1 MDRELMQSAQQFHI
15 RRRQRSIWKKL
26 VSVLGC
32 IVVFCTTY
40 ALILPAITMERET
53 ICGIQ
58 EHQHSDSCYTKQVV
72 KQLVCSAKDTGV
84 HTHSAECGSD
94 CGYAD
99 FVIHEHAAVCY
110 DGSGALVCTLPQVKE
125 HAHLSDCYRIPQ
137 IVIGQH
143 NHTDA
148 CYSMQQAELL
158 CALAESDGHT
168 HTEGCMSQI
177 SKLVCEQEEGETHTH
192 AETCYRT
199 ESALSCGK
207 EEMQAHHHTDDC
219 YRWERRL
226 SCGKEEGPIY
236 GSGEPELIC
245 TKKEAKAHHHTAQC
259 FDPAGKWICGQ
270 LQILRHVHTQ
280 SCFDTSQTKSVLTCD
295 LEEHTHTQAC
305 FAEATETTEETTE
318 ATEETTEATEET
330 TEATEE
336 TTEATEETTEATEET
351 TEATEEE
358 QTKPAQSFRGLT
370 ESNVVVLADADAGA
384 FPAGTTMYASD
395 VSAATARNLAAETAD
410 KDTEILDAVGV
421 NIIFRNA
428 EGTIIEPE
436 NGALVRVNIV
446 LPEEKKLE
454 GKEFTLVHRH
464 NDGSLE
470 TVETAEVN
478 SDGAGFTTES
488 FSMYVITALG
498 PQNIDEVHAILNVG
512 ENGLQYYANS
522 IKQYDWQTS
531 RPYILRVGD
540 SVTVYAL
547 VDSKVDA
554 WFSVYSVTTR
564 LDENGEVVHDNYG
577 VIQYDYQHTT
587 EYITLTNPTWTPDV
601 DANGQSTGKTRV
613 GVTLNAVKPMTG
625 TESIFSVRLENAN
638 IREDYY
644 FRVQNGVYVEAI
656 PEASS
661 SGNSEYFT
669 HVDLEIES
677 NSAYTDVRTETRG
690 DGTVITTTTLY
701 DVSIKDLN
709 FSQVLDTSRNPIP
722 IELCTDFPNPHN
734 DNPSCNFEH
743 TTFVYNIPRSR
754 YGLNTNGGSQNE
766 LTSQHGHLRF
776 NANQAD
782 GALFDVIFTLN
793 PISQSITTT
802 PPGGPS
808 FTVSGEISNM
818 TAQDIHSVVTV
829 GHHSMIDAYNTCPN
843 HSGLDYH
850 IGGDLNRFITLHPA
864 NVTIQ
869 AKKRLNGTALPGNMR
884 FTFELCDQAY
894 VVKQTAVNDANGNVS
909 FETLTFSNPGTY
921 TYYLRE
927 KNDGQSFV
935 SGYDSTV
942 YTVVITVSQNADG
955 TLSAAVTYNGSVQ
968 PPTFNNT
975 VSATAVLG
983 ARKVLM
989 IDGNDTPQ
997 SMTDGQFSF
1006 ELRKVIDSNHSEL
1019 IQTVTNKAD
1028 GSIEF
1033 TQLTFD
1039 QSGTYQYI
1047 IQESR
1052 PNESLP
1058 GMTYDSKEV
1067 KVSINVPEDFQV
1079 NGWTTEITYD
1089 GVKYSSVNDL
1099 PVFTNTRYN
1108 SLGSL
1113 TITKTVVGTPVT
1125 EGDTYYIV
1133 LERADGAAV
1142 DWRGKVSSS
1151 RPNPNTPVTQYYGKS
1166 AYIDIHDGET
1176 ITIQDIPIGEY
1187 TINEWGSKTSQDTG
1201 VKSFTVSYSGEGVTN
1216 HDWYGSVSVPE
1227 NGIGQI
1233 DVTNTYA
1240 GSLSI
1245 TKVVEGNTAP
1255 PDDTDYTVTLTR
1267 NDQKPVDWTGV
1278 KAVVSSERSISLTGK
1293 SDSTTFTIRKGET
1306 VTLNELPTGSY
1317 RVTERYPR
1325 ATVTYNLDANDVN
1338 IVAKQP
1344 TSAVITNTFPTGY
1357 ELPATGGGGTARY
1370 TLGGFTMAAG
1380 AVLWLCY
1387 RRKRRREGG

>member
-1 MDRELMQSAQQFHI
+1 MDIDLTRSAEQFHNRH
-15 RRRQRSIWKKL
+15 RRDRIWKKL
-26 VSVLGC
+26 VSVLC
-32 IVVFCTTY
+32 CVVVFCTTY

-236 GSGEPELIC
+236 EPGEPELIC
-245 TKKEAKAHHHTAQC
+245 TQKEVIAHTHTAQC

-270 LQILRHVHTQ
+270 LQILRHVHNQ

-295 LEEHTHTQAC
+295 LEEHIHTQAC
-305 FAEATETTEETTE
+305 FAEVTETTEETTE
-318 ATEETTEATEET
+318 ATEETTEATEE
-330 TEATEE
+330 ATEE
-336 TTEATEETTEATEET
+336 
-351 TEATEEE
+351 TEEE
-358 QTKPAQSFRGLT
+358 QTMPAQSFQGLT
-370 ESNVVVLADADAGA
+370 KSNVVVLADADAGA

-395 VSAATARNLAAETAD
+395 VAVATARKLAEENAD
-410 KDTEILDAVGV
+410 EDTDILDTVGV
-421 NIIFRNA
+421 SIIFRNA

-454 GKEFTLVHRH
+454 GDNFSLLHRH
-464 NDGSLE
+464 NDGTVE

-498 PQNIDEVHAILNVG
+498 AQNIDEIHAILTVG
-512 ENGLQYYANS
+512 EDGQQYYANS

-531 RPYILRVGD
+531 RPYILRAGD

-547 VDSKVDA
+547 VDYGVSA
-554 WFSVYSVTTR
+554 WFTVYSVTTQ
-564 LDENGEVVHDNYG
+564 LDENGEVVHDNHG
-577 VIQYDYQHTT
+577 IIQYDYQRNT
-587 EYITLTNPTWTPDV
+587 ECITLTNATWETEV
-601 DANGQSTGKTRV
+601 DADGKPTGKTRV

-625 TESIFSVRLENAN
+625 TESIFSVRLENDDICEN
-638 IREDYY
+638 YY
-644 FRVQNGVYVEAI
+644 FRVQNDVYVESI
-656 PEASS
+656 PEAQNP
-661 SGNSEYFT
+661 GNYTYFT

-677 NSAYTDVRTETRG
+677 DSAYTDVRTETQS

-701 DVSIKDLN
+701 DVSINELN
-709 FSQVLDTSRNPIP
+709 FSQVLDTSGNPIP
-722 IELCTDFPNPHN
+722 IELCTDFSTPNWDVCPY
-734 DNPSCNFEH
+734 EH
-743 TTFVYNIPRSR
+743 TTTVYNIPRSR
-754 YGLNTNGGSQNE
+754 YVLNTNGGSQNE
-766 LTSQHGHLRF
+766 LTSQRGHLRF
-776 NANQAD
+776 DADQAY
-782 GALFDVIFTLN
+782 GALFDVIFTLT
-793 PISQSITTT
+793 PKSQSITTT
-802 PPGGPS
+802 PSGRQS
-808 FTVSGEISNM
+808 FTVSGDISNM
-818 TAQDIHSVVTV
+818 TPQNIHSVVTV

-864 NVTIQ
+864 NATVR
-869 AKKRLNGTALPGNMR
+869 ANKRLNGTALPGKMR
-884 FTFELCDQAY
+884 FSFELCDLVDGAY
-894 VVKQTAVNDANGNVS
+894 VVKQTAVNDENGNVS

-927 KNDGQSFV
+927 RNDGQSFV
-935 SGYDSTV
+935 SGYDSNV
-942 YTVVITVSQNADG
+942 YSVVITVTQNANG
-955 TLSAAVTYNGSVQ
+955 ALSAAVTYNGSSE
-968 PPTFNNT
+968 PPTFDNT

-983 ARKVLM
+983 VKKELRMAEWK
-989 IDGNDTPQ
+989 DNAYTYTSQ
-997 SMTDGQFSF
+997 SVTDGQFSF
-1006 ELRKVIDSNHSEL
+1006 ELRKVIDSQNSEL

-1028 GSIEF
+1028 GTITF
-1033 TQLTFD
+1033 NALTFD
-1039 QSGTYQYI
+1039 QLGTYQYSI
-1047 IQESR
+1047 RESR
-1052 PNESLP
+1052 PSAPSL

-1067 KVSINVPEDFQV
+1067 NVSINVAEDPQG

-1099 PVFTNTRYN
+1099 PLFTNTQYT
-1108 SLGSL
+1108 LGSL
-1113 TITKTVVGTPVT
+1113 KIKKTVVGTPVT

-1133 LERADGAAV
+1133 LQRTDEAAV
-1142 DWRGKVSSS
+1142 DWSGKASSS
-1151 RPNPNTPVTQYYGKS
+1151 LPDTNVTLYYGKS

-1187 TINEWGSKTSQDTG
+1187 TINEWGSKTSQDTK

-1216 HDWYGSVSVPE
+1216 HGWYGSVSVPE

-1278 KAVVSSERSISLTGK
+1278 EAVVSSERSISLTGK

-1306 VTLNELPTGSY
+1306 VTLNKLPAGSY
-1317 RVTERYPR
+1317 TVMESYPR
-1325 ATVTYNLDANDVN
+1325 ATVTYNLDATKVN
-1338 IVAKQP
+1338 IVANQS

-1380 AVLWLCY
+1380 AALWLCY
-1387 RRKRRREGG
+1387 RRKRRREDG

>member
-236 GSGEPELIC
+236 GSGEPELTC
-245 TKKEAKAHHHTAQC
+245 TQKEVKAHTHTAQC
-259 FDPAGKWICGQ
+259 FNTDGNWICGQ
-270 LQILRHVHTQ
+270 LQILRHVHNQ

-295 LEEHTHTQAC
+295 LEEHIHTQAC
-305 FAEATETTEETTE
+305 FAEVTE

-336 TTEATEETTEATEET
+336 ATEE
-351 TEATEEE
+351 TEEE
-358 QTKPAQSFRGLT
+358 QTMPAQSFQGLT
-370 ESNVVVLADADAGA
+370 KSNVVILADADAGA

-395 VSAATARNLAAETAD
+395 VAVATARKLAEENAD
-410 KDTEILDAVGV
+410 EDTEILDAVGV

-498 PQNIDEVHAILNVG
+498 PQNINEIHAILTVG
-512 ENGLQYYANS
+512 TNGLQYYPNS
-522 IKQYDWQTS
+522 ID

-540 SVTVYAL
+540 SVEVYCL
-547 VDSKVDA
+547 VNSEDNGWYNICNISPKLNENNEEIYENGVLQYNYQWDWDKNNYEECLSHTNVVWTA
-554 WFSVYSVTTR
+554 DM
-564 LDENGEVVHDNYG
+564 DENG
-577 VIQYDYQHTT
+577 Q
-587 EYITLTNPTWTPDV
+587 
-601 DANGQSTGKTRV
+601 ATGKKRGSV
-613 GVTLNAVKPMTG
+613 KLNAIKPLTG
-625 TESIFSVRLENAN
+625 TEQSICIVRFGNDTFYN
-638 IREDYY
+638 DYY
-644 FRVQNGVYVEAI
+644 FRVQNDVYVEAI
-656 PEASS
+656 PDAPSS
-661 SGNSEYFT
+661 SNPEYFT

-677 NSAYTDVRTETRG
+677 DSAYTDVRTETQS

-701 DVSIKDLN
+701 DVSINELN
-709 FSQVLDTSRNPIP
+709 FSQVLDTSGNPIP
-722 IELCTDFPNPHN
+722 IELCTDFSTPNWDVCPY
-734 DNPSCNFEH
+734 EH
-743 TTFVYNIPRSR
+743 TTTVYNIPRSR
-754 YGLNTNGGSQNE
+754 YVLNTNGGSQNE
-766 LTSQHGHLRF
+766 LTSQRGHLRF
-776 NANQAD
+776 DADQAD
-782 GALFDVIFTLN
+782 GALFDVIFTLK

-802 PPGGPS
+802 SPDTQS
-808 FTVSGEISNM
+808 VTVSGDISNM
-818 TAQDIHSVVTV
+818 TPQNIHSVVTV

-864 NVTIQ
+864 NATVR
-869 AKKRLNGTALPGNMR
+869 ANKRLNGTALPGNMR
-884 FTFELCDQAY
+884 FTFELCNLVDGAY

-927 KNDGQSFV
+927 RNDSQSFV

-1099 PVFTNTRYN
+1099 PVFTNKQYN
-1108 SLGSL
+1108 SRGSL

-1142 DWRGKVSSS
+1142 DWVGKVSSS

-1176 ITIQDIPIGEY
+1176 ITVQDIPSGVY
-1187 TINEWGSKTSQDTG
+1187 TINEWSSKATKDPNN
-1201 VKSFTVSYSGEGVTN
+1201 KSFDVSYSGNGV
-1216 HDWYGSVSVPE
+1216 DSSQGWFASVSVPAPE
-1227 NGIGQI
+1227 GGTRQI

-1245 TKVVEGNTAP
+1245 TKKVEGNTAP
-1255 PDDTDYTVTLTR
+1255 PDNTDYTVTLTR
-1267 NDQKPVDWTGV
+1267 KDQKLVDWTDV
-1278 KAVVSSERSISLTGK
+1278 EVVVSSRRSISLTGK
-1293 SDSTTFTIRKGET
+1293 SNSTSFTIRKDET
-1306 VTLNELPTGSY
+1306 VTLNNLPAGNYS
-1317 RVTERYPR
+1317 VTESYPR
-1325 ATVTYNLDANDVN
+1325 ATVTYNFDANNVN
-1338 IVAKQP
+1338 IVAKES
-1344 TSAVITNTFPTGY
+1344 TKGVITNTFPTGY
-1357 ELPATGGGGTARY
+1357 ELPATGGPGTGRY
-1370 TLGGFTMAAG
+1370 TLGGFAMAAG

>member
-143 NHTDA
+143 DHTDA

-245 TKKEAKAHHHTAQC
+245 TKKEVKAHTHTAQC

-270 LQILRHVHTQ
+270 LQILRHTH
-280 SCFDTSQTKSVLTCD
+280 SAGCFDATKTKEVLTCD
-295 LEEHTHTQAC
+295 LEEHIHTQAC
-305 FAEATETTEETTE
+305 FAEVTETTEETTE
-318 ATEETTEATEET
+318 ATEETTEATEE
-330 TEATEE
+330 ATEE
-336 TTEATEETTEATEET
+336 
-351 TEATEEE
+351 TEEE
-358 QTKPAQSFRGLT
+358 QTMPAQSFQGLT
-370 ESNVVVLADADAGA
+370 KSNVVILADADAGA

-395 VSAATARNLAAETAD
+395 VAVATARKLAEENAD
-410 KDTEILDAVGV
+410 EDTEILDAVGV

-446 LPEEKKLE
+446 LPEKKKLE
-454 GKEFTLVHRH
+454 GDNFSLLHRH
-464 NDGSLE
+464 NDGTVE
-470 TVETAEVN
+470 TVEMAEVN

-498 PQNIDEVHAILNVG
+498 AQNIDEIHAILTVG
-512 ENGLQYYANS
+512 EDGQQYYANS

-547 VDSKVDA
+547 VDSRVDA
-554 WFSVYSVTTR
+554 WFNVYSVTTQ

-577 VIQYDYQHTT
+577 VIQYDYQYTT
-587 EYITLTNPTWTPDV
+587 EYITLTKPTWTPDV

-613 GVTLNAVKPMTG
+613 GVTLNAVQPMTG

-644 FRVQNGVYVEAI
+644 FRVQNDVYVESI
-656 PEASS
+656 PEAQNP
-661 SGNSEYFT
+661 GNYTYFT

-677 NSAYTDVRTETRG
+677 NSAYTDVRTETQG

-701 DVSIKDLN
+701 DVSINELN
-709 FSQVLDTSRNPIP
+709 FSQVLDTSGNPIP
-722 IELCTDFPNPHN
+722 IELCTDFTGSHK

-743 TTFVYNIPRSR
+743 TTFVYNILDDR
-754 YGLNTNGGSQNE
+754 YQTNTNGGSQNE
-766 LTSQHGHLRF
+766 LTSQRGHLRF
-776 NANQAD
+776 DADQAY
-782 GALFDVIFTLN
+782 GALFDVSFRLT
-793 PISQSITTT
+793 PKSQSITTT
-802 PPGGPS
+802 YPDTQS
-808 FTVSGEISNM
+808 VTVSGDISNLQS
-818 TAQDIHSVVTV
+818 QDIHSVVTV

-864 NVTIQ
+864 NATVQ
-869 AKKRLNGTALPGNMR
+869 ANKRLNGTALPGNMR
-884 FTFELCDQAY
+884 FTFELCNLVDGAY
-894 VVKQTAVNDANGNVS
+894 VVKQTAVNDADGNVS

-927 KNDGQSFV
+927 RNDGQSFV
-935 SGYDSTV
+935 SGYDSNV
-942 YTVVITVSQNADG
+942 YHVVITVSQNADG
-955 TLSAAVTYNGSVQ
+955 TLSAAVTYNGSDQ
-968 PPTFNNT
+968 PPTFDNT

-989 IDGNDTPQ
+989 IEGNDTPQ
-997 SMTDGQFSF
+997 SVTDGQFSF
-1006 ELRKVIDSNHSEL
+1006 ELRKVIDSNHSEW

-1033 TQLTFD
+1033 TPLTFD
-1039 QSGTYQYI
+1039 QLGTYQYI
-1047 IQESR
+1047 IQESC
-1052 PNESLP
+1052 PNESLAR
-1058 GMTYDSKEV
+1058 MTYDSREV
-1067 KVSINVPEDFQV
+1067 KVSINVAEDSQG

-1176 ITIQDIPIGEY
+1176 ITVRDIPSGVY
-1187 TINEWGSKTSQDTG
+1187 TINEWSSKATKDPNN
-1201 VKSFTVSYSGEGVTN
+1201 KSFDVSYSGNGV
-1216 HDWYGSVSVPE
+1216 DSSQGWFASVSVPAPE
-1227 NGIGQI
+1227 GGTRQI

-1245 TKVVEGNTAP
+1245 TKKVEGNTAP
-1255 PDDTDYTVTLTR
+1255 PDNTDYTVTLTR

-1306 VTLNELPTGSY
+1306 VTLNKLPAGSY
-1317 RVTERYPR
+1317 TVMESYPR
-1325 ATVTYNLDANDVN
+1325 ATVTYNLDATKVN
-1338 IVAKQP
+1338 IVANQS

-1380 AVLWLCY
+1380 AALWLCY
-1387 RRKRRREGG
+1387 RRKRRREDG